1 MYSPASV
8 PGMTVGLDVGD
19 RFCDACFLDG
29 EAQVI
34 ESSRI
39 RTAPAAL
46 EYRFAQIAP
55 VRVVL
60 ETGKHSPWISRLLE
74 CLGHEVI
81 VANARRVKLISC
93 NAQKSDTVDA
103 EFLAR
108 LGRIDPQL
116 LKPIQHRGEHAQLD
130 LAIIRARDVLVRSR
144 TQLVNH
150 VRGVVKSAGGQIPK
164 CSTEAFSR
172 RARRHAPESL
182 RPGLTPLLDQL
193 DFLNAQIRSYDR
205 QIEGLIRERY
215 PEALHL
221 QQIPGVGP
229 ITSLAY
235 VLVLE
240 DPARFATSRSVGA
253 FVGLVPRRRQSGS
266 SDPQLH
272 ITKTGDGLLRRL
284 LIQSAQYILG
294 PFGPESDLRTAGMRI
309 RECGGKGAKKR
320 STVAMARKLSVLMH
334 HLWTTGASYEAQHP
348 HSVAA

>member
-144 TQLVNH
+144 TQLVKSRPRRGE
-150 VRGVVKSAGGQIPK
+150 VRRWTDPQVLHGGLLSPCAPPCPRITP
-164 CSTEAFSR
+164 SR
-172 RARRHAPESL
+172 ADAS
-182 RPGLTPLLDQL
+182 PG
-193 DFLNAQIRSYDR
+193 S
-205 QIEGLIRERY
+205 
-215 PEALHL
+215 
-221 QQIPGVGP
+221 
-229 ITSLAY
+229 
-235 VLVLE
+235 
-240 DPARFATSRSVGA
+240 ARFPERA
-253 FVGLVPRRRQSGS
+253 
-266 SDPQLH
+266 DPQL
-272 ITKTGDGLLRRL
+272 
-284 LIQSAQYILG
+284 
-294 PFGPESDLRTAGMRI
+294 
-309 RECGGKGAKKR
+309 
-320 STVAMARKLSVLMH
+320 
-334 HLWTTGASYEAQHP
+334 
-348 HSVAA
+348 